1 MPQQSPQQPLPQ
13 VRRIV
18 TGHNANVQAIIQQD
32 SLMSARP
39 AEHGPYITRLW
50 SSNELP
56 PNPNA
61 STGRDMG
68 LVETG
73 LSNNGTICRIVDFP
87 PKSKGMV
94 HRSMTLDY
102 IYCVQGEAVLV
113 LDDGSRT
120 AVQAGELVVQQA
132 TMHGWDNET
141 GDWAR
146 LLCILIR
153 AEPPVVEGRQLA
165 AEVPFQI

>member
-1 MPQQSPQQPLPQ
+1 MSDTNNDHSLPT

-18 TGHNANVQAIIQQD
+18 TGHNEAIQAVIQRD
-32 SLMSARP
+32 GLIKARR
-39 AEHGPYITRLW
+39 AGHRPYITRLW
-50 SSNELP
+50 ASDEVP
-56 PNPNA
+56 PNANA
-61 STGRDMG
+61 TQDMG

-73 LSNNGTICRIVDFP
+73 LSNSGTICRMVDFP
-87 PKSKGMV
+87 PKSNGMV

-102 IYCVQGEAVLV
+102 IYVVKGEVVLT

-120 AVQAGELVVQQA
+120 VVREGEVVVQQA

-141 GDWAR
+141 DGWAR
-146 LLCILIR
+146 LLCILIA
-153 AEPPVVEGRQLA
+153 AEPPVVEGQQLQ

>member
-1 MPQQSPQQPLPQ
+1 MTQSTDQPLPT

-18 TGHNANVQAIIQQD
+18 TGHNNEIQAVIQRD
-32 SLMSARP
+32 GLVSARQ
-39 AEHGPYITRLW
+39 AGHGPYITRLW
-50 SSNELP
+50 ASHELP
-56 PNPNA
+56 PNANA
-61 STGRDMG
+61 TSDMG

-87 PKSKGMV
+87 PSSKGMV

-102 IYCVQGEAVLV
+102 IYVAKGEIVLT

-120 AVQAGELVVQQA
+120 VVKEGEVVVQQA

-141 GDWAR
+141 DSWAR
-146 LLCILIR
+146 LLCILIA
-153 AEPPVVEGRQLA
+153 AEPPVVQGQQLK